1 MKCHQLILGSLT
13 CSSSQLHHQPSDCLQ
28 HVCLSV
34 LPNKPLDTNSVLQR
48 EKGVFSDVQAK
59 TKKRL
64 QAGLPVVAGVLLD
77 PRIPNK
83 KCQTFIIIDIRFITK
98 PYRDCCI
105 IQQSVFSWCQNRR
118 GIPRGREGARKD
130 WRQVNEK
137 KSGFSLTLSQECWMG
152 KRKRGDISRGT

>member
-1 MKCHQLILGSLT
+1 MKCHQLILARSHAVHH
-13 CSSSQLHHQPSDCLQ
+13 SSTTKPSDCLQ

-48 EKGVFSDVQAK
+48 EKGVFSDVKA
-59 TKKRL
+59 KKRKT
-64 QAGLPVVAGVLLD
+64 ADWLPVVAGRLLD
-77 PRIPNK
+77 PRILNK
-83 KCQTFIIIDIRFITK
+83 KCQTFITIDIRFITK

-130 WRQVNEK
+130 
-137 KSGFSLTLSQECWMG
+137 
-152 KRKRGDISRGT
+152 